1 VAKAKIKAP
10 PKPSRFDRLLKQE
23 ITAQGLYE
31 MLIGHQYGWTH
42 LMALDLLAQLEK
54 ELAS

>member
-1 VAKAKIKAP
+1 MAKAKIKAP